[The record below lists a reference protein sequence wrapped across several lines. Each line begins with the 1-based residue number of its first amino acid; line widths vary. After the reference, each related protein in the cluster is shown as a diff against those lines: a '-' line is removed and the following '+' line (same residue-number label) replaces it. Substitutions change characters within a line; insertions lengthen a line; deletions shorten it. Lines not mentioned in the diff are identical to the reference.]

1 MRRLKIYHRGRGRL
15 RALPF
20 GVPRR
25 SEAKAEGRGGFIRSE
40 RGTALMET
48 ALTLPLIL
56 LVSISTFEFGR
67 AYQMEQVLTNAAR
80 EGARVAVLP
89 GSLPSD
95 VQSRVIGYLNSGQVP
110 NASTASVVVTSNVP
124 ISIGAGTANGSKV
137 TVNYPFSFIVLNPVA
152 RLVVT
157 GSTVGAAPITMS
169 ASAEMR
175 NE

>member
-1 MRRLKIYHRGRGRL
+1 
-15 RALPF
+15 
-20 GVPRR
+20 
-25 SEAKAEGRGGFIRSE
+25 
-40 RGTALMET
+40 MET

-56 LVSISTFEFGR
+56 LVSISIFEFGR

-89 GSLPSD
+89 GSSPSD

-110 NASTASVVVTSNVP
+110 NASTANVVVTPNVP
-124 ISIGAGTANGSKV
+124 ISIGAGTANGSRV

-152 RLVVT
+152 RLVVN